1 MQQQVS
7 SRPAPL
13 PAPVTY
19 ATWASLPTPVQM
31 VVADNWSFLSN
42 SASEIDAIVSAR
54 HSADI
59 AVAEQVATTVEELAL
74 RRKARAGSAKRQR
87 GVTSAAT
94 RPAPTATSTGAGTS
108 SAQQDASTSSSAPS
122 ATLAARLGPPQQPRL
137 DQVSVTGCHRRS
149 GDHAFLQGGVVFM
162 ARQPRSIFAKEEAT
176 AVVDSARAL
185 MDEVPEERLLSVD
198 EAWRLLRNESW
209 EARMRVEIIM
219 GLVTSLRIAHDHY
232 ASDVFWPT
240 PQKDELD
247 QERRAL
253 AAGRDRNGG
262 GPGRDRNGGG
272 AHDRRGSGGGS
283 GNGGSSRGSSGGGS
297 SGGGSNK
304 DGGSDARTGGGRGGY
319 GGGGHARRS
328 GATGKGSRGKG
339 GHSHSSSGDRRRTGC
354 RRRRRRL
361 WRG

>member
-108 SAQQDASTSSSAPS
+108 SAQQDASTSSF
-122 ATLAARLGPPQQPRL
+122 THG
-137 DQVSVTGCHRRS
+137 
-149 GDHAFLQGGVVFM
+149 
-162 ARQPRSIFAKEEAT
+162 
-176 AVVDSARAL
+176 
-185 MDEVPEERLLSVD
+185 
-198 EAWRLLRNESW
+198 
-209 EARMRVEIIM
+209 
-219 GLVTSLRIAHDHY
+219 
-232 ASDVFWPT
+232 
-240 PQKDELD
+240 
-247 QERRAL
+247 
-253 AAGRDRNGG
+253 
-262 GPGRDRNGGG
+262 
-272 AHDRRGSGGGS
+272 
-283 GNGGSSRGSSGGGS
+283 
-297 SGGGSNK
+297 
-304 DGGSDARTGGGRGGY
+304 
-319 GGGGHARRS
+319 
-328 GATGKGSRGKG
+328 
-339 GHSHSSSGDRRRTGC
+339 
-354 RRRRRRL
+354 
-361 WRG
+361 